1 MKGNEREGK
10 RGVDYK
16 PRAEEEGGGE
26 EKDEGEGRWSVQQQQ
41 QQQQPRRSSVRV
53 VYGGL
58 YRVLLYK

>member
-1 MKGNEREGK
+1 MKENESERK

-16 PRAEEEGGGE
+16 PKAAGGE
-26 EKDEGEGRWSVQQQQ
+26 KDDGEGRWSVQQQQ

>member
-1 MKGNEREGK
+1 MKEKRSERK

-16 PRAEEEGGGE
+16 PKAAGGE
-26 EKDEGEGRWSVQQQQ
+26 KDDGEGRWSVQQQQ
-41 QQQQPRRSSVRV
+41 QQQQPRRSSARV